1 MNGLSCFQ
9 FPMRRASRFPRAEK
23 RTASTGSGFS
33 RWSPQSPL
41 FIGCDG
47 ERITRGTLQSRI
59 KRAFKRAGPEEQPV
73 PGALVHGLCHTYAT
87 NTSANDRS
95 ASPGLSLMSAPAA
108 NAFSD
113 PMITITPIKRVGVEF
128 SCRRC
133 HFGNHLTI
141 SIGCGSRRVFA
152 HIPPFTNAAV
162 MTVRPARVP
171 RISSGWH
178 TPSGK
183 RR

>member
-41 FIGCDG
+41 FIGRDG

-59 KRAFKRAGPEEQPV
+59 KRAFRRAGPEEQPV
-73 PGALVHGLCHTYAT
+73 PGALVHGLRHTSAR

-95 ASPGLSLMSAPAA
+95 ASAGLYLMSAPAA

-113 PMITITPIKRVGVEF
+113 PMMTITPIK
-128 SCRRC
+128 
-133 HFGNHLTI
+133 
-141 SIGCGSRRVFA
+141 GSESNSA
-152 HIPPFTNAAV
+152 AAV
-162 MTVRPARVP
+162 VTSVITSLFRSAARVDGFSP
-171 RISSGWH
+171 IYRHSP
-178 TPSGK
+178 TRPS
-183 RR
+183 